1 MTLEELDVSL
11 PNGLHD
17 AQIERM
23 DIDYLHA
30 RLTLSVQV
38 LFGLPAQP
46 DSAREE
52 YRVGALMFH
61 GVQFVSIE
69 FPQPGSAFQQPGELW
84 FSYERTPS
92 EVIPVGVASTL
103 PSGALCYSMFV
114 RDWLSYIHVAAT
126 DVSIS
131 FPETVAHR

>member
-69 FPQPGSAFQQPGELW
+69 FPPARIGLSAAR
-84 FSYERTPS
+84 RTLVLIR
-92 EVIPVGVASTL
+92 ENAI
-103 PSGALCYSMFV
+103 
-114 RDWLSYIHVAAT
+114 
-126 DVSIS
+126 
-131 FPETVAHR
+131 